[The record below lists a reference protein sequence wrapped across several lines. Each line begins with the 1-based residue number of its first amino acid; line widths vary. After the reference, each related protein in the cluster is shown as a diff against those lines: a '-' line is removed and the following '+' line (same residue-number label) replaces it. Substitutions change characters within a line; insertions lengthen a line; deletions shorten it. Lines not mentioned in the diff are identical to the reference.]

1 MRIGFVVDAFC
12 DLPDAHLEASGVRVL
27 PAIVELGGTT
37 WVDDRAPEQTMML
50 YRRFIADR
58 AVEARSGACSAAE
71 IREIFLQELVLD
83 YDRVLVL
90 TTGADFG
97 EFFARAT
104 EASYSILQNYREK
117 REQAEC
123 TGSFALR
130 VLDSGT
136 FAAGESV
143 LLCRGLELLA
153 EGRLGFEN
161 IRRTL
166 REETGR
172 IVCLVVP
179 GDPWYLGQRGADGRG
194 AGLSARDQAL
204 ARSLKIRP
212 VAEFAAG
219 RRRTVSRHRGH
230 VAAVRDALGRAGEA
244 LAKGLGASS
253 VVLSFG
259 GDPRI
264 VREMAAYQELEAAA
278 AAARIELH
286 LAVMSAAMGAR
297 LGPGALCV
305 AWMSA

>member
-1 MRIGFVVDAFC
+1 MRIGFVVDAYC
-12 DLPDAHLEASGVRVL
+12 DLPDAYLEACGVRVL

-37 WVDDRAPEQTMML
+37 WVDDRAPEQTMTL
-50 YRRFIADR
+50 YRRFVADR
-58 AVEARSGACSAAE
+58 AIEARSGACSAAE
-71 IREIFLQELVLD
+71 IQEIFLQELVLD

-90 TTGADFG
+90 TTGAELS

-117 REQAEC
+117 RAQAERA
-123 TGSFALR
+123 GSFALR

-136 FAAGESV
+136 IAAGESV
-143 LLCRGLELLA
+143 LLCRGLALLA
-153 EGRLGFEN
+153 ESGLGFEK

-179 GDPWYLGQRGADGRG
+179 GDPWYLGQRGIDGRG
-194 AGLSARDQAL
+194 GGLSAADQAL
-204 ARSLKIRP
+204 AQSLKVRP
-212 VAEFAAG
+212 VVEFTAG
-219 RRRTVSRHRGH
+219 RRRIIARPRGH
-230 VAAVRDALGRAGEA
+230 AAAVRHALERAGEA
-244 LAKGLGASS
+244 LVNGLGAQS

-264 VREMAAYQELEAAA
+264 IREMAAYKEFEAAA

-297 LGPGALCV
+297 VGPGALSV
-305 AWMSA
+305 AWLGA